1 MLAGSCGNI
10 AATGASR
17 SSNSWMSRPC
27 RRATPSARR
36 RAPSSTVI
44 SLAIQDVQAI
54 RAYISR
60 DSRHYA
66 ALVIGK
72 LIAAVDRLAD
82 FPLSG
87 RVVPELIDETIREV
101 IVGTYRVV
109 YRVTSQEVQ
118 ILIDQGESWGGS
130 G

>member
-1 MLAGSCGNI
+1 M
-10 AATGASR
+10 
-17 SSNSWMSRPC
+17 
-27 RRATPSARR
+27 
-36 RAPSSTVI
+36 I

-54 RAYISR
+54 RAYVSR

-66 ALVIGK
+66 ALVIGQ

-82 FPLSG
+82 FPALG
-87 RVVPELIDETIREV
+87 RVAPELIDETIRKV

-109 YRVTSQEVQ
+109 YRVMPQEVQ
-118 ILIDQGESWGGS
+118 ILTEQGESLGCS